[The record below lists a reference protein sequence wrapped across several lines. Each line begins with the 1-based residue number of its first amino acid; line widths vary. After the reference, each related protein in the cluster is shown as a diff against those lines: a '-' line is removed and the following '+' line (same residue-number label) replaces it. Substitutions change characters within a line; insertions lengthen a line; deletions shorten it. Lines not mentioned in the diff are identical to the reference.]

1 MNDQIILTTA
11 GKEKILAE
19 LAELKGVKR
28 LEIARRLKS
37 AIEMGDLSENADYKA
52 AKEDQ
57 GFLEG
62 RILELESTLAN
73 AIIVDDAVMD
83 NSVVQI
89 GSTVTILEDG
99 DEEEVYQIV
108 GANEANP
115 REEKISYVSPIGSAV
130 LNHKKGDV
138 VEILLPNKS
147 TRKVR
152 ILKIA

>member
-115 REEKISYVSPIGSAV
+115 REQKISYVSPIGSAV

>member
-73 AIIVDDAVMD
+73 AIIVDDAVTD

>member
-62 RILELESTLAN
+62 RILELKRTLAN

-130 LNHKKGDV
+130 LNHRKGDV

>member
-1 MNDQIILTTA
+1 MTQPSYLT
-11 GKEKILAE
+11 KEGAAKLRAE
-19 LAELKGVKR
+19 LQELEGPTREALAKR
-28 LEIARRLKS
+28 LRS
-37 AIEMGDLSENADYKA
+37 AIQMGDLSENADYKA

-73 AIIVDDAVMD
+73 AIIVDDAVTD

-130 LNHKKGDV
+130 LNHRKGDV

>member
-37 AIEMGDLSENADYKA
+37 AIVMGDLSENADYKA

-115 REEKISYVSPIGSAV
+115 REEKISHVSPIGSAV

>member
-11 GKEKILAE
+11 GKEKTLAE

-115 REEKISYVSPIGSAV
+115 REQKISYVSPIGSAV

>member
-73 AIIVDDAVMD
+73 AIIVDDAVTD

-130 LNHKKGDV
+130 LNHRKGDV

>member
-73 AIIVDDAVMD
+73 AIIVDDAVTD

-115 REEKISYVSPIGSAV
+115 REQKISYVSPIGSAV

>member
-73 AIIVDDAVMD
+73 AIIVDDAVTD

-152 ILKIA
+152 ILKIS

>member
-73 AIIVDDAVMD
+73 AIIVDDAVTD

-115 REEKISYVSPIGSAV
+115 REQKISYVSPIGSAV
-130 LNHKKGDV
+130 LNHRKGDV

>member
-130 LNHKKGDV
+130 LNHRKGDV

>member
-62 RILELESTLAN
+62 RILELKRTLAN